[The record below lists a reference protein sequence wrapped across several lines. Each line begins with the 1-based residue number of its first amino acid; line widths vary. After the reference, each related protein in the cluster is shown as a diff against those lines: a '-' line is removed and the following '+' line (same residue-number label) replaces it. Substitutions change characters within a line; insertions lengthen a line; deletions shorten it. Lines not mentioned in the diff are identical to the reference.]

1 MTKFDLKKLKSLKKE
16 IEILQQQLDKIKI
29 QPKLV
34 SDSVKGSMIRF
45 PYTEHTITI
54 TGIDTEGYS
63 QKVHRIRRALA
74 KKMKEALALVDEIN
88 QYIDSVEDPETRN
101 ILRLRYVDCMT
112 WEEIAEELHMCER
125 TVRRKFQKWW
135 NSN

>member
-1 MTKFDLKKLKSLKKE
+1 MTKHDLKKLKAIKKE
-16 IEILQQQLDKIKI
+16 IEILQKQLDKIKI
-29 QPKLV
+29 QPRLV

-45 PYTEHTITI
+45 PYTERTITI

-88 QYIDSVEDPETRN
+88 QYIDSIQDPEIRN
-101 ILRLRYVDCMT
+101 ILRLRYVNCMT
-112 WEEIAEELHMCER
+112 LEEIAEELHMCER